1 LTKLFCA
8 FLEPVVTLQLAS
20 PTSAAWIDQA
30 IRHFDLVLLDHA
42 NCEKKA
48 AGNALS
54 LLFRYPANGQLVEA
68 LSPLA
73 REELQ
78 HFERVHRH
86 LQRLGIPFRPL
97 PAAPYASRLNQHL
110 RRHEPERLLDAL
122 LVAAIIE
129 ARSHERLSLLGI
141 HLPDPE
147 LRQFYL
153 WLAAAEERHWQ
164 LYLDL
169 ALAQFPA
176 DQVQERLDTLLQV
189 EAEILSTLHPEP
201 RVHS

>member
-1 LTKLFCA
+1 VLD
-8 FLEPVVTLQLAS
+8 LELAS
-20 PTSAAWIDQA
+20 RTSEDWIDQA
-30 IRHFDLVLLDHA
+30 IRHIDLVLLDHA

-54 LLFRYPANGQLVEA
+54 LLFRYPANGRLVET

-86 LQRLGIPFRPL
+86 LQRLGIPIKPL
-97 PAAPYASRLNQHL
+97 SAAPYAGRLNQHL
-110 RRHEPERLLDAL
+110 RRSEPEHLLDTL

-129 ARSHERLSLLGI
+129 ARSHERLGLLGI
-141 HLPDPE
+141 HAPDPE

-169 ALAQFPA
+169 ALDQFPA

-189 EAEILSTLHPEP
+189 EAEILSSLHPEP

>member
-1 LTKLFCA
+1 MLA
-8 FLEPVVTLQLAS
+8 LELAS
-20 PTSAAWIDQA
+20 RTSKDWIEQA
-30 IRHFDLVLLDHA
+30 TRHIDLVLLDHA

-54 LLFRYPANGQLVEA
+54 LLFRYPANGRLVET

-86 LQRLGIPFRPL
+86 LQRLGIPIKPL
-97 PAAPYASRLNQHL
+97 SAAPYAGRLNQHL
-110 RRHEPERLLDAL
+110 RRSEPEHLLDTL

-129 ARSHERLSLLGI
+129 ARSHERLGLLGI
-141 HLPDPE
+141 HAPDPE

-169 ALAQFPA
+169 ALEQFPA

-189 EAEILSTLHPEP
+189 EAEILSSLHPEP

>member
-1 LTKLFCA
+1 MLV
-8 FLEPVVTLQLAS
+8 LELAS
-20 PTSAAWIDQA
+20 PTSKDWIDQA
-30 IRHFDLVLLDHA
+30 IRHIDLVLLDHA

-54 LLFRYPANGQLVEA
+54 LLFRYPANGRLVET

-86 LQRLGIPFRPL
+86 LQRLGIPIKPL
-97 PAAPYASRLNQHL
+97 SAAPYAGRLNQHL
-110 RRHEPERLLDAL
+110 RRSEPEHLLDTL

-129 ARSHERLSLLGI
+129 ARSHERLGLLGI
-141 HLPDPE
+141 HAPDLE

-169 ALAQFPA
+169 ALDQFPA

-189 EAEILSTLHPEP
+189 EAEILSSLHPEP

>member
-1 LTKLFCA
+1 MLV
-8 FLEPVVTLQLAS
+8 LELAS
-20 PTSAAWIDQA
+20 PTSKDWIDQA
-30 IRHFDLVLLDHA
+30 IRHIDLVLLDHA

-54 LLFRYPANGQLVEA
+54 LLFRYPANGRLVET

-86 LQRLGIPFRPL
+86 LQRLGIPIKPL
-97 PAAPYASRLNQHL
+97 SAAPYAGRLNQHL
-110 RRHEPERLLDAL
+110 RRSEPEHLLDTL

-129 ARSHERLSLLGI
+129 ARSHERLGLLGI
-141 HLPDPE
+141 HAPDLE

-169 ALAQFPA
+169 ALDQFPA

-189 EAEILSTLHPEP
+189 EAEILSTLHPDP

>member
-1 LTKLFCA
+1 MLA
-8 FLEPVVTLQLAS
+8 LELAS
-20 PTSAAWIDQA
+20 RTSEDWIEQA
-30 IRHFDLVLLDHA
+30 IRHIDLVLLDHA

-54 LLFRYPANGQLVEA
+54 LLFRYPANGRLVET

-86 LQRLGIPFRPL
+86 LQRLGIPIKPL
-97 PAAPYASRLNQHL
+97 SAAPYAGRLNQHL
-110 RRHEPERLLDAL
+110 RRSEPEHLLDTL

-129 ARSHERLSLLGI
+129 ARSHERLGLLGI
-141 HLPDPE
+141 HAPDPE

-169 ALAQFPA
+169 ALDQFPA

-189 EAEILSTLHPEP
+189 EAEILSSLHPEP

>member
-1 LTKLFCA
+1 VLT
-8 FLEPVVTLQLAS
+8 LELAS
-20 PTSAAWIDQA
+20 RTSEDWIEQA
-30 IRHFDLVLLDHA
+30 TRHIDLVLLDHA

-54 LLFRYPANGQLVEA
+54 LLFRYPANGRLVET

-86 LQRLGIPFRPL
+86 LQRLGIPIKPL
-97 PAAPYASRLNQHL
+97 SAAPYAGRLNQHL
-110 RRHEPERLLDAL
+110 RRSEPEHLLDTL

-129 ARSHERLSLLGI
+129 ARSHERLGLLGI
-141 HLPDPE
+141 HAPDPE

-169 ALAQFPA
+169 ALDQFPA

-189 EAEILSTLHPEP
+189 EAEILSSLHPEP

>member
-1 LTKLFCA
+1 MA
-8 FLEPVVTLQLAS
+8 TLQLAA
-20 PTSAAWIDQA
+20 PTSEAWIEQA
-30 IRHFDLVLLDHA
+30 TQHIDLILLDHA

-86 LQRLGIPFRPL
+86 LQRLGIPVKPL
-97 PAAPYASRLNQHL
+97 SAAPYASRLNQHL
-110 RRHEPERLLDAL
+110 RRPEPEHLLDAL
-122 LVAAIIE
+122 LLAAIIE
-129 ARSHERLSLLGI
+129 ARSHERLGLLGI
-141 HLPDPE
+141 HAPEAE

-153 WLAAAEERHWQ
+153 WLTAAEERHLQ

-169 ALAQFPA
+169 ALAHFPA
-176 DQVQERLDTLLQV
+176 EQVQQRLDALLPI
-189 EAEILSTLHPEP
+189 EAEILSTLYPEP

>member
-1 LTKLFCA
+1 MLA
-8 FLEPVVTLQLAS
+8 LELAS
-20 PTSAAWIDQA
+20 RTSEDWIEQA
-30 IRHFDLVLLDHA
+30 TRHIDLVLLDHA

-54 LLFRYPANGQLVEA
+54 LLFRYPANGRLVET

-86 LQRLGIPFRPL
+86 LQRLGIPIKPL
-97 PAAPYASRLNQHL
+97 SAAPYAGRLNQHL
-110 RRHEPERLLDAL
+110 RRSEPEHLLDTL

-129 ARSHERLSLLGI
+129 ARSHERLGLLGI
-141 HLPDPE
+141 HAPDPE

-169 ALAQFPA
+169 ALDQFPA

>member
-1 LTKLFCA
+1 MLA
-8 FLEPVVTLQLAS
+8 LELAS
-20 PTSAAWIDQA
+20 PTSKDWIDQA
-30 IRHFDLVLLDHA
+30 IRHIDLVLLDHA

-54 LLFRYPANGQLVEA
+54 LLFRYPANGRLVET

-86 LQRLGIPFRPL
+86 LQRLGIPIKPL
-97 PAAPYASRLNQHL
+97 SAAPYAGRLNQHL
-110 RRHEPERLLDAL
+110 RRSEPEHLLDTL

-129 ARSHERLSLLGI
+129 ARSHERLGLLGI
-141 HLPDPE
+141 HAPDPE

-169 ALAQFPA
+169 ALEQFPA

-189 EAEILSTLHPEP
+189 EAEILSSLHREP

>member
-1 LTKLFCA
+1 MLA
-8 FLEPVVTLQLAS
+8 LELAS
-20 PTSAAWIDQA
+20 RTSEDWIEQA
-30 IRHFDLVLLDHA
+30 TRHIDLVLLDHA

-54 LLFRYPANGQLVEA
+54 LLFRYPANGRLVET

-86 LQRLGIPFRPL
+86 LQRLGIPIKPL
-97 PAAPYASRLNQHL
+97 SAAPYAGRLNQHL
-110 RRHEPERLLDAL
+110 RRSEPEHLLDTL

-129 ARSHERLSLLGI
+129 ARSHERLGLLGI
-141 HLPDPE
+141 HAPDLE

-169 ALAQFPA
+169 ALDQFPA

-189 EAEILSTLHPEP
+189 EAEILSSLHPEP

>member
-1 LTKLFCA
+1 MLD
-8 FLEPVVTLQLAS
+8 LELAS
-20 PTSAAWIDQA
+20 RTSEDWIDQA
-30 IRHFDLVLLDHA
+30 IRHIDLVLLDHA

-54 LLFRYPANGQLVEA
+54 LLFRYPANGRLVET

-86 LQRLGIPFRPL
+86 LQRLGIPIKPL
-97 PAAPYASRLNQHL
+97 SAAPYAGRLNQHL
-110 RRHEPERLLDAL
+110 RRSEPEHLLDTL

-129 ARSHERLSLLGI
+129 ARSHERLGLLGI
-141 HLPDPE
+141 HAPDPE

-169 ALAQFPA
+169 ALEQFPA

-189 EAEILSTLHPEP
+189 EAEILSSLHPEP

>member
-1 LTKLFCA
+1 MLA
-8 FLEPVVTLQLAS
+8 LELAS
-20 PTSAAWIDQA
+20 RTSEDWIDQA
-30 IRHFDLVLLDHA
+30 IRHIDLVLLDHA

-54 LLFRYPANGQLVEA
+54 LLFRYPANGRLVET

-86 LQRLGIPFRPL
+86 LQRLGIPIKPL
-97 PAAPYASRLNQHL
+97 SAAPYAGRLNQHL
-110 RRHEPERLLDAL
+110 RRSEPEHLLDTL

-129 ARSHERLSLLGI
+129 ARSHERLGLLGI
-141 HLPDPE
+141 HAPDPE

-169 ALAQFPA
+169 ALEQFPA

-189 EAEILSTLHPEP
+189 EAEILSSLHPEP

>member
-1 LTKLFCA
+1 VLA
-8 FLEPVVTLQLAS
+8 LELAS
-20 PTSAAWIDQA
+20 RTSEDWIEQA
-30 IRHFDLVLLDHA
+30 TRHIDLVLLDHA

-54 LLFRYPANGQLVEA
+54 LLFRYPANGRLVET

-86 LQRLGIPFRPL
+86 LQRLGIPIKPL
-97 PAAPYASRLNQHL
+97 SAAPYAGRLNQHL
-110 RRHEPERLLDAL
+110 RRSEPEHLLDTL

-129 ARSHERLSLLGI
+129 ARSHERLGLLGI
-141 HLPDPE
+141 HAPDPE

-169 ALAQFPA
+169 ALEQFPA

>member
-1 LTKLFCA
+1 VLA
-8 FLEPVVTLQLAS
+8 LELAS
-20 PTSAAWIDQA
+20 RTSEDWIEQA
-30 IRHFDLVLLDHA
+30 TRHIDLVLLDHA

-54 LLFRYPANGQLVEA
+54 LLFRYPANRRLVET

-86 LQRLGIPFRPL
+86 LQRLGIPIKPL
-97 PAAPYASRLNQHL
+97 SAAPYAGRLNQHL
-110 RRHEPERLLDAL
+110 RRSEPEHLLDTL

-129 ARSHERLSLLGI
+129 ARSHERLGLLGI
-141 HLPDPE
+141 HAPDPE

-169 ALAQFPA
+169 ALEQFPA

>member
-1 LTKLFCA
+1 MLT
-8 FLEPVVTLQLAS
+8 LELAS
-20 PTSAAWIDQA
+20 RTSEDWIEQA
-30 IRHFDLVLLDHA
+30 TRHIDLVLLDHA

-54 LLFRYPANGQLVEA
+54 LLFRYPANGRLVET

-86 LQRLGIPFRPL
+86 LQRLGIPIKPL
-97 PAAPYASRLNQHL
+97 SAAPYAGRLNQHL
-110 RRHEPERLLDAL
+110 RRSEPEHLLDTL

-129 ARSHERLSLLGI
+129 ARSHERLGLLGI
-141 HLPDPE
+141 HAPDPE

-169 ALAQFPA
+169 ALDQFPA

-189 EAEILSTLHPEP
+189 EAEILSSLHPEP

>member
-1 LTKLFCA
+1 MLD
-8 FLEPVVTLQLAS
+8 LELAS
-20 PTSAAWIDQA
+20 RTSEDWIDQA
-30 IRHFDLVLLDHA
+30 IRHIDLVLLDHA

-54 LLFRYPANGQLVEA
+54 LLFRYPANGRLVET

-86 LQRLGIPFRPL
+86 LQRLGIPIKPL
-97 PAAPYASRLNQHL
+97 SAAPYAGRLNQHL
-110 RRHEPERLLDAL
+110 RRSEPEHLLDTL

-129 ARSHERLSLLGI
+129 ARSHERLGLLGI
-141 HLPDPE
+141 HAPDPE

-169 ALAQFPA
+169 ALDQFPG

-189 EAEILSTLHPEP
+189 EAEILSSLHPEP

>member
-1 LTKLFCA
+1 MLV
-8 FLEPVVTLQLAS
+8 LELAS
-20 PTSAAWIDQA
+20 PTSKDWIDQA
-30 IRHFDLVLLDHA
+30 IRHIDLVLLDHA

-54 LLFRYPANGQLVEA
+54 LLFRYPANGRLVET

-86 LQRLGIPFRPL
+86 LQRLGIPIKPL
-97 PAAPYASRLNQHL
+97 SAAPYAGRLNQHL
-110 RRHEPERLLDAL
+110 RRSEPEHLLDTL

-129 ARSHERLSLLGI
+129 ARSHERLGLLGI
-141 HLPDPE
+141 HAPDPE

-169 ALAQFPA
+169 ALEQFPA

-189 EAEILSTLHPEP
+189 EAEILSSLHPEP

>member
-1 LTKLFCA
+1 M
-8 FLEPVVTLQLAS
+8 VTLQLAS
-20 PTSAAWIDQA
+20 RTCEAWIEQA
-30 IRHFDLVLLDHA
+30 TQHIDLILLDHA

-54 LLFRYPANGQLVEA
+54 LLFRYPSNAQLVET

-86 LQRLGIPFRPL
+86 LQRLGIPVKIL
-97 PAAPYASRLNQHL
+97 SAAPYASRLNQHL
-110 RRHEPERLLDAL
+110 RRSEPDHLLDAL

-129 ARSHERLSLLGI
+129 ARSHERLGLLAI
-141 HLPDPE
+141 HAPDPE

-153 WLAAAEERHWQ
+153 WLTAAEERHVQ

-169 ALAQFPA
+169 ALLHFPSQ
-176 DQVQERLDTLLQV
+176 QVQERLNTLLEV

>member
-1 LTKLFCA
+1 VLA
-8 FLEPVVTLQLAS
+8 LELAS
-20 PTSAAWIDQA
+20 RTSKDWIDQA
-30 IRHFDLVLLDHA
+30 IRHIDLVLLDHA

-54 LLFRYPANGQLVEA
+54 LLFRYPANGRLVET

-86 LQRLGIPFRPL
+86 LQRLGIPIKPL
-97 PAAPYASRLNQHL
+97 SAAPYAGRLNQHL
-110 RRHEPERLLDAL
+110 RRSEPEHLLDTL

-129 ARSHERLSLLGI
+129 ARSHERLGLLGI
-141 HLPDPE
+141 HAPDPE

-169 ALAQFPA
+169 ALEQFPA

>member
-1 LTKLFCA
+1 MA
-8 FLEPVVTLQLAS
+8 TLQLAS
-20 PTSAAWIDQA
+20 RTSDAWIEQA
-30 IRHFDLVLLDHA
+30 TQHIDLILLDHA

-54 LLFRYPANGQLVEA
+54 LLFRYPSNGQLVET

-86 LQRLGIPFRPL
+86 LQRLGIPIKPL
-97 PAAPYASRLNQHL
+97 SAAPYASLLNQHL
-110 RRHEPERLLDAL
+110 RRPEPDHLLDAL

-129 ARSHERLSLLGI
+129 ARSHERLGLLGI
-141 HLPDPE
+141 HAPDPE

-153 WLAAAEERHWQ
+153 WLTAAEERHLQ
-164 LYLDL
+164 IYLDL
-169 ALAQFPA
+169 ALAHFCA
-176 DQVQERLDTLLQV
+176 DHVQERLHTLLQV

>member
-1 LTKLFCA
+1 MLD
-8 FLEPVVTLQLAS
+8 LELAS
-20 PTSAAWIDQA
+20 RTSEDWIDQA
-30 IRHFDLVLLDHA
+30 IRHIDLVLLDHA

-54 LLFRYPANGQLVEA
+54 LLFRYPANGRLVET

-86 LQRLGIPFRPL
+86 LQRLGIPIKPL
-97 PAAPYASRLNQHL
+97 SAAPYAGRLNQHL
-110 RRHEPERLLDAL
+110 RRSEPEHLLDTL

-129 ARSHERLSLLGI
+129 ARSHERLGLLGI
-141 HLPDPE
+141 HAPDPE

-169 ALAQFPA
+169 ALEQFPA

>member
-1 LTKLFCA
+1 MLA
-8 FLEPVVTLQLAS
+8 LELAS
-20 PTSAAWIDQA
+20 PTSKDWIDQA
-30 IRHFDLVLLDHA
+30 IRHIDLVLLDHA

-54 LLFRYPANGQLVEA
+54 LLFRYPANGRLVET

-86 LQRLGIPFRPL
+86 LQRLGIPIKPL
-97 PAAPYASRLNQHL
+97 SAAPYAARLNQHL
-110 RRHEPERLLDAL
+110 RRSEPEHLLDAL

-129 ARSHERLSLLGI
+129 ARSHERLGLLGI
-141 HLPDPE
+141 HAPDPE

-169 ALAQFPA
+169 ALEQFPA

-189 EAEILSTLHPEP
+189 EAEILSSLHPEP

>member
-1 LTKLFCA
+1 VLA
-8 FLEPVVTLQLAS
+8 LELAS
-20 PTSAAWIDQA
+20 RTSEDWIEQA
-30 IRHFDLVLLDHA
+30 IRHIDLVLLDHA

-54 LLFRYPANGQLVEA
+54 LLFRYPANGRLVET

-86 LQRLGIPFRPL
+86 LQRLGIPIKPL
-97 PAAPYASRLNQHL
+97 SAAPYAGRLNQHL
-110 RRHEPERLLDAL
+110 RRSEPEHLLDTL

-129 ARSHERLSLLGI
+129 ARSHERLGLLGI
-141 HLPDPE
+141 HAPDPE

-169 ALAQFPA
+169 ALEQFPA

-189 EAEILSTLHPEP
+189 EAEILSSLHPEP

>member
-1 LTKLFCA
+1 VLT
-8 FLEPVVTLQLAS
+8 LELAS
-20 PTSAAWIDQA
+20 RTSEDWIEQA
-30 IRHFDLVLLDHA
+30 TRHIDLVLLDHA

-54 LLFRYPANGQLVEA
+54 LLFRYPANGRLVET

-86 LQRLGIPFRPL
+86 LQRLGIPIKPL
-97 PAAPYASRLNQHL
+97 SAAPYAGRLNQHL
-110 RRHEPERLLDAL
+110 RRSEPEHLLDTL

-129 ARSHERLSLLGI
+129 ARSHERLGLLGI
-141 HLPDPE
+141 HAPDPE

-169 ALAQFPA
+169 ALEQFPA

-189 EAEILSTLHPEP
+189 EAEILSSLHPEP

>member
-1 LTKLFCA
+1 MLA
-8 FLEPVVTLQLAS
+8 LELAS
-20 PTSAAWIDQA
+20 RTSEDWIEQA
-30 IRHFDLVLLDHA
+30 TRHIDLVLLDHA

-54 LLFRYPANGQLVEA
+54 LLFRYPANGRLVET

-86 LQRLGIPFRPL
+86 LQRLGIPIKPL
-97 PAAPYASRLNQHL
+97 SAAPYAGRLNQHL
-110 RRHEPERLLDAL
+110 RRSEPEHLLDTL

-129 ARSHERLSLLGI
+129 ARSHERLGLLGI
-141 HLPDPE
+141 HAPDPE

-169 ALAQFPA
+169 ALEQFPA
-176 DQVQERLDTLLQV
+176 DQVQDRLDTLLQV
-189 EAEILSTLHPEP
+189 EAEILSSLHPEP

>member
-1 LTKLFCA
+1 VLV
-8 FLEPVVTLQLAS
+8 LELAS
-20 PTSAAWIDQA
+20 PTSKDWIDQA
-30 IRHFDLVLLDHA
+30 IRHIDLVLLDHA

-54 LLFRYPANGQLVEA
+54 LLFRYPANGRLVET

-86 LQRLGIPFRPL
+86 LQRLGIPIKPL
-97 PAAPYASRLNQHL
+97 SAAPYAGRLNQHL
-110 RRHEPERLLDAL
+110 RRSEPEHLLDTL

-129 ARSHERLSLLGI
+129 ARSHERLGLLGI
-141 HLPDPE
+141 HAPDPE

-169 ALAQFPA
+169 ALDQFPA

-189 EAEILSTLHPEP
+189 EAEILSSLHPEP

>member
-1 LTKLFCA
+1 VLA
-8 FLEPVVTLQLAS
+8 LELAS
-20 PTSAAWIDQA
+20 RTSEDWIEQA
-30 IRHFDLVLLDHA
+30 TRHIDLVLLDHA

-54 LLFRYPANGQLVEA
+54 LLFRYPANGRLVET

-86 LQRLGIPFRPL
+86 LQRLGIPIKPL
-97 PAAPYASRLNQHL
+97 SAAPYAGRLNQHL
-110 RRHEPERLLDAL
+110 RRSEPEHLLDTL

-129 ARSHERLSLLGI
+129 ARSHERLGLLGI
-141 HLPDPE
+141 HAPDPE

-169 ALAQFPA
+169 ALDQFPA

-189 EAEILSTLHPEP
+189 EAEILSSLHPEP

>member
-1 LTKLFCA
+1 VLA
-8 FLEPVVTLQLAS
+8 LELAS
-20 PTSAAWIDQA
+20 RTSEDWIEQA
-30 IRHFDLVLLDHA
+30 IRHIDLVLLDHA

-54 LLFRYPANGQLVEA
+54 LLFRYPANGRLVET

-86 LQRLGIPFRPL
+86 LQRLGIPIKPL
-97 PAAPYASRLNQHL
+97 SAAPYAGRLNQHL
-110 RRHEPERLLDAL
+110 RRSEPEHLLDTL

-129 ARSHERLSLLGI
+129 ARSHERLGLLGI
-141 HLPDPE
+141 HAPDPE

-169 ALAQFPA
+169 ALDQFPA

-189 EAEILSTLHPEP
+189 EAEILSSLHPEP

>member
-1 LTKLFCA
+1 MLV
-8 FLEPVVTLQLAS
+8 LELAS
-20 PTSAAWIDQA
+20 PTSKDWIDQA
-30 IRHFDLVLLDHA
+30 IRHIDLVLLDHA

-54 LLFRYPANGQLVEA
+54 LLFRYPANGRLVET

-86 LQRLGIPFRPL
+86 LQRLGIPIKPL
-97 PAAPYASRLNQHL
+97 SAAPYAARLNQHL
-110 RRHEPERLLDAL
+110 RRSEPEHLLDAL

-129 ARSHERLSLLGI
+129 ARSHERLGLLGI
-141 HLPDPE
+141 HAPDPE

-169 ALAQFPA
+169 ALEQFPA

-189 EAEILSTLHPEP
+189 EAEILSSLHPEP

>member
-1 LTKLFCA
+1 MLA
-8 FLEPVVTLQLAS
+8 LELAS
-20 PTSAAWIDQA
+20 RTSEDWIDQA
-30 IRHFDLVLLDHA
+30 IRHIDLVLLDHA

-54 LLFRYPANGQLVEA
+54 LLFRYPANGRLVET

-86 LQRLGIPFRPL
+86 LQRLGIPIKPL
-97 PAAPYASRLNQHL
+97 SAAPYAGRLNQHL
-110 RRHEPERLLDAL
+110 RRSEPEHLLDTL

-129 ARSHERLSLLGI
+129 ARSHERLGLLGI
-141 HLPDPE
+141 HAPDPE

-169 ALAQFPA
+169 ALDQFPA

-189 EAEILSTLHPEP
+189 EAEILSSLHPEP

>member
-1 LTKLFCA
+1 M
-8 FLEPVVTLQLAS
+8 VTLQLAS
-20 PTSAAWIDQA
+20 PTSEAWIEQA
-30 IRHFDLVLLDHA
+30 THHLDLILLDHA

-54 LLFRYPANGQLVEA
+54 LLFRYPANGRLVEA

-97 PAAPYASRLNQHL
+97 SAAPYASRLNQHL
-110 RRHEPERLLDAL
+110 RRREPEHLLDTL

-129 ARSHERLSLLGI
+129 ARSHERLGLLGI
-141 HLPDPE
+141 HLLDPE

-164 LYLDL
+164 LYLEL
-169 ALAQFPA
+169 ALEQFPA

>member
-1 LTKLFCA
+1 MLD
-8 FLEPVVTLQLAS
+8 LELAS
-20 PTSAAWIDQA
+20 RTSEDWIDQA
-30 IRHFDLVLLDHA
+30 IRHIDLVLLDHA

-54 LLFRYPANGQLVEA
+54 LLFRYPANGRLVET

-86 LQRLGIPFRPL
+86 LQRLGIPIKPL
-97 PAAPYASRLNQHL
+97 SAAPYAGRLNQHL
-110 RRHEPERLLDAL
+110 RRSEPEHLLDTL

-129 ARSHERLSLLGI
+129 ARSHERLGLLGI
-141 HLPDPE
+141 HAPDPE

-169 ALAQFPA
+169 ALDQFPA

-189 EAEILSTLHPEP
+189 EAEILSSLHPEP

>member
-1 LTKLFCA
+1 MLA
-8 FLEPVVTLQLAS
+8 LELAS
-20 PTSAAWIDQA
+20 PTSKDWIDQA
-30 IRHFDLVLLDHA
+30 IRHIDLVLLDHA

-54 LLFRYPANGQLVEA
+54 LLFRYPANGRLVET

-86 LQRLGIPFRPL
+86 LQRLGIPIKPL
-97 PAAPYASRLNQHL
+97 SAAPYAGRLNQHL
-110 RRHEPERLLDAL
+110 RRSEPEHLLDTL

-129 ARSHERLSLLGI
+129 ARSHERLGLLGI
-141 HLPDPE
+141 HAPDLE

-169 ALAQFPA
+169 ALDQFPA

-189 EAEILSTLHPEP
+189 EAEILSSLHPDP

>member
-1 LTKLFCA
+1 MLA
-8 FLEPVVTLQLAS
+8 LELAS
-20 PTSAAWIDQA
+20 RTSEDWIEQA
-30 IRHFDLVLLDHA
+30 TRHIDLVLLDHA

-54 LLFRYPANGQLVEA
+54 LLFRYPANGRLVET

-86 LQRLGIPFRPL
+86 LQRLGIPIKPL
-97 PAAPYASRLNQHL
+97 SAAPYAGRLNQHL
-110 RRHEPERLLDAL
+110 RRSEPEHLLDTL

-129 ARSHERLSLLGI
+129 ARSHERLGLLGI
-141 HLPDPE
+141 HAPDPE

-169 ALAQFPA
+169 ALDQFPA

-189 EAEILSTLHPEP
+189 EAEILSTLHPDP